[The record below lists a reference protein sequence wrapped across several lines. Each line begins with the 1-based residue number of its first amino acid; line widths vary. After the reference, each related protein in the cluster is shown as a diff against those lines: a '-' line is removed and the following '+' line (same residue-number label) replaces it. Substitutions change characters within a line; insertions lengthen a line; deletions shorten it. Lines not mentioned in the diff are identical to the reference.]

1 MTTGTSKRL
10 QITKALSEKFKLLD
24 GTTYTTNIYGNSYP
38 KLKFWDEVV
47 DFPCAYMTPGTE
59 NREYLPGGF
68 KWGHLNITIKL
79 YCKGDNSQEELEQLL
94 GDVELI
100 IDANR
105 VLVYDTVNSYE
116 TTEIEISS
124 ITTDE
129 GMLAPYAV
137 GEIVIQVQYAL

>member
-24 GTTYTTNIYGNSYP
+24 GTTYPTNIFGNSYP

-47 DFPCAYMTPGTE
+47 DFPCVYMTPGTE
-59 NREYLPGGF
+59 NRQYLPGGF
-68 KWGHLNITIKL
+68 KWGFLNITIKL
-79 YCKGDNSQEELEQLL
+79 YCKGENSQEELEQFL
-94 GDVELI
+94 GDIELI
-100 IDANR
+100 IDSNR

-124 ITTDE
+124 IITDE